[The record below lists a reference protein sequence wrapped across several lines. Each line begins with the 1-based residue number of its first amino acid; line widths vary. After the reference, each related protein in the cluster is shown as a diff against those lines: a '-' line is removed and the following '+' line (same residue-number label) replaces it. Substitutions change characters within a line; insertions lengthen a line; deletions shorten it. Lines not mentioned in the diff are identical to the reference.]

1 VARQLPSTPETGVV
15 DSLTHDGEGV
25 VHNGKAAFVPGALPG
40 ETVVYLRRKRFSG
53 HDEAELREIIVAS
66 PLRVPPPCPHFALC
80 GGCALQHLSPAS
92 QVDTKFQQ
100 LRDNL
105 LRVGK
110 VEPVQWLEPITAPVW
125 NYRRRARLGARYV
138 HKRERSL
145 VGFRERQGS
154 FIAAIDSCEVL
165 AEPAN
170 RLIAP
175 LSELFTSLSIR
186 ERVPQVELAVAENV
200 TVLVLRVLLPPSP
213 EDLAAMRAFETRHA
227 VRLYLQS
234 GGLNTVQPLTP
245 PAPLL
250 EYTLP
255 QFDVRLQFLPTDF
268 VQVNAAINR
277 LLVGRVIDLL
287 ELDAGSRVL
296 DLFCGL
302 GNFSLPLARR
312 AAGVV
317 AVEGDAGLVDRARAN
332 AQLNGLHNVEFHSA
346 DLFAPAALD
355 AGWWRGDFSH
365 VLLDPPRAGAR
376 ELLPRVAKLR
386 PRRLA
391 YVSCHPATLARDLGL
406 LVHEHGFRLLAAGV
420 ADMFPHTAHIES
432 IALLEPG

>member
-1 VARQLPSTPETGVV
+1 M
-15 DSLTHDGEGV
+15 
-25 VHNGKAAFVPGALPG
+25 
-40 ETVVYLRRKRFSG
+40 
-53 HDEAELREIIVAS
+53 
-66 PLRVPPPCPHFALC
+66 
-80 GGCALQHLSPAS
+80 
-92 QVDTKFQQ
+92 
-100 LRDNL
+100 
-105 LRVGK
+105 
-110 VEPVQWLEPITAPVW
+110 
-125 NYRRRARLGARYV
+125 
-138 HKRERSL
+138 

-154 FIAAIDSCEVL
+154 FIAAIDGCEVL

-175 LSELFTSLSIR
+175 LSELFTTLSIR
-186 ERVPQVELAVAENV
+186 ERLPQVELAVAENA
-200 TVLVLRVLLPPSP
+200 TALVLRVLSPPS
-213 EDLAAMRAFETRHA
+213 ETDLDSLRAFESRHG

-234 GGLNTVQPLTP
+234 GGLATVQPLTP
-245 PAPLL
+245 PAPAL

-255 QFDVRLQFLPTDF
+255 EFDVRLQFLPTDF
-268 VQVNAAINR
+268 VQINAAINR
-277 LLVGRVIDLL
+277 QLVGRVIELL
-287 ELDAGSRVL
+287 QLDARSRVL

-317 AVEGDAGLVDRARAN
+317 AVEGEAGLVDRARAN
-332 AQLNGLHNVEFHSA
+332 AKLNGLENVEFHSA
-346 DLFAPAALD
+346 DLFAAAALE
-355 AGWWRGDFSH
+355 ARWWQGGYSH

-376 ELLPRVAKLR
+376 ELLPRVAALR

-432 IALLEPG
+432 IALLEPS